1 MNYVVHQHFVTNK
14 RETTGITMSLLAFLP
29 PQIKMAK
36 SEADAQWLRLRS
48 LQYLERYIYLILFNC
63 YLHLEKKDSW
73 RRSFSQ
79 WMYQVKPDSLAYFR
93 KRNISHITQ
102 ADFHAYL
109 IECILIDTANTFFLN
124 CEITK
129 INFFFIWNFFFF

>member
-1 MNYVVHQHFVTNK
+1 
-14 RETTGITMSLLAFLP
+14 MSLDLYLS

-79 WMYQVKPDSLAYFR
+79 WMYQVKPDLRVYFS
-93 KRNISHITQ
+93 K
-102 ADFHAYL
+102 L
-109 IECILIDTANTFFLN
+109 FFML
-124 CEITK
+124 TY
-129 INFFFIWNFFFF
+129 

>member
-1 MNYVVHQHFVTNK
+1 MSCHQHFVTNMK
-14 RETTGITMSLLAFLP
+14 ETRGITMSSLALLP

-93 KRNISHITQ
+93 GKNIHNIFTLSVLVRVQSHKTLKLYFQ
-102 ADFHAYL
+102 VKK
-109 IECILIDTANTFFLN
+109 NN
-124 CEITK
+124 
-129 INFFFIWNFFFF
+129 